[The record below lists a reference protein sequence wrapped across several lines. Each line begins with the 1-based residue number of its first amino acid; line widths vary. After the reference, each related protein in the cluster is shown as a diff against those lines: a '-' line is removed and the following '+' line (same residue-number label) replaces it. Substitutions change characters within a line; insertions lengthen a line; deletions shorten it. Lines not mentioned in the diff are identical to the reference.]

1 MSLPLN
7 DNEPAAPS
15 GGGWL
20 ASLLRIRLDFGYD
33 GTAFSGWAMQ
43 PGKRTVE
50 AELSAALTVILR
62 ASSPVR
68 LVVAGRTD
76 AGVHARGA
84 VAHADVD
91 PAGWALVPGRSPR
104 SPSESALARLNGV
117 LPADVVVHRVTL
129 APEGFNARFSASQRR
144 YLYRICDR
152 PQLLDP
158 LRRADTLV
166 HRHPL
171 DTALMQAAS
180 ERLLGLRDFA
190 AFAKK
195 RDGATTIRTLL
206 DFSWVRT
213 GDGAVET
220 RVVADAFCRS
230 MVRALVG
237 AVIPVG
243 EGRQPVGWPE
253 QVLIAGRRDPGVVVM
268 PAHGLSLEEVSYP
281 PDVEVGGRAAS
292 TRFRRSAGDDTGYH
306 GGPRTGR
313 GPAH

>member
-1 MSLPLN
+1 MN
-7 DNEPAAPS
+7 DTEPAAPA
-15 GGGWL
+15 GGGGL
-20 ASLLRIRLDFGYD
+20 ASSLRIRIDFGYD
-33 GTAFSGWAMQ
+33 GTKFSGWAMQ

-50 AELSAALTVILR
+50 TELSAALTLILR
-62 ASSPVR
+62 ASTPVR

-84 VAHADVD
+84 VAHADID
-91 PAGWALVPGRSPR
+91 PAGWALLPGRSPR
-104 SPSESALARLNGV
+104 SPAESALARLNGV
-117 LPADVVVHRVTL
+117 LPADVVVSRVSL

-158 LRRADTLV
+158 LRRSDTLV
-166 HRHPL
+166 HRHRL
-171 DTALMQAAS
+171 DTALMHAAS
-180 ERLLGLRDFA
+180 EQLLGLRDFA

-213 GDGAVET
+213 GEGQVEAT
-220 RVVADAFCRS
+220 VAADAFCRS

-243 EGRQPVGWPE
+243 EGRQPVGWPARIL
-253 QVLIAGRRDPGVVVM
+253 VAGRRHPAVVVV
-268 PAHGLSLEEVSYP
+268 PAHGLSLEEVTYP
-281 PDVEVGGRAAS
+281 PDVDVGGRATS
-292 TRFRRSAGDDTGYH
+292 TRFQRSAVDPTGS
-306 GGPRTGR
+306 
-313 GPAH
+313 

>member
-1 MSLPLN
+1 MN
-7 DNEPAAPS
+7 DHEPAAPS
-15 GGGWL
+15 GGGGL
-20 ASLLRIRLDFGYD
+20 ASSVRIRLDFGYD
-33 GTAFSGWAMQ
+33 GTLFAGWAMQ

-50 AELSAALTVILR
+50 TELSTALTLILR
-62 ASSPVR
+62 APTPVR

-91 PAGWALVPGRSPR
+91 SAGWALLPGRSPR
-104 SPSESALARLNGV
+104 SPAESALARLNGV
-117 LPADVVVHRVTL
+117 LPADVVVHRVAV

-144 YLYRICDR
+144 YRYRICDQ
-152 PQLLDP
+152 PHLLDP

-166 HRHPL
+166 HRRPL
-171 DTALMQAAS
+171 DTTLMNAAS
-180 ERLLGLRDFA
+180 RELLGLRDFA

-206 DFSWVRT
+206 DFSWVRA
-213 GDGAVET
+213 GDGVVEA

-243 EGRQPVGWPE
+243 EGRRPVDWPAR
-253 QVLIAGRRDPGVVVM
+253 VLVAGRRHPGVVVM
-268 PAHGLSLEEVSYP
+268 PAHGLSLEEVTYP
-281 PDVEVGGRAAS
+281 PDVEVGGRATA
-292 TRFRRSAGDDTGYH
+292 TRVRRVLDRD
-306 GGPRTGR
+306 
-313 GPAH
+313 